1 MPGIKD
7 LKGKVVVVTG
17 AGSGIGRATALAF
30 AERGSDLVV
39 ADVNE
44 ERIKDTAAEIAKR
57 GARAIYK
64 KTDVSQRAE
73 VEALKDFAIA
83 ERGHVDV
90 VHNNAGVSVAG
101 NLADTTIEDFEW
113 IFSINFW
120 GVLYGIK
127 AFLPHLIERRFGH
140 IVNTAS
146 VLGLCGAPGTS
157 AYCATKFA
165 VAGVSESL
173 RAEVRKYNVGVTAM
187 CPGIIDTRIVSD
199 GRMHIRKDAVANPD
213 RVVKFY
219 QTRGWPPERVAKAV
233 VKAVRH
239 NRAVVPVGPEAWGQ
253 WFLKRSS
260 QSLYNAVLILSEKY
274 LM

>member
-7 LKGKVVVVTG
+7 LRDKVVVVTG
-17 AGSGIGRATALAF
+17 AGSGIGRASALAF
-30 AERGSDLVV
+30 AEQGSDLVV

-44 ERIKDTAAEIAKR
+44 ERVKDTALEIEKQ

-64 KTDVSQRAE
+64 KTDVSRRAE
-73 VEALKDFAIA
+73 VEALRDFALA
-83 ERGHVDV
+83 ERGRVDV
-90 VHNNAGVSVAG
+90 VHNNAGVSIGG
-101 NLADTTIEDFEW
+101 NLEDTSIEDFEW
-113 IFSINFW
+113 IVSINFW
-120 GVLYGIK
+120 GVIYGIK
-127 AFLPHLIERRFGH
+127 AFLPHMIERRSGH

-173 RAEVRKYNVGVTAM
+173 RAEVRKYNIGVTAI

-199 GRMHIRKDAVANPD
+199 GRMRIRKDARANAD
-213 RVVKFY
+213 RVMEFY
-219 QTRGWPPERVAKAV
+219 KTRGWPPERVARAV

-260 QSLYNAVLILSEKY
+260 QSLYNAALILSERF